1 MTFGTRLRYLRKEK
15 DITQEELS
23 KLVTVSRAA
32 IGRYENDERTP
43 DYATLKSF
51 ADYFDVSTDY
61 LLGRSNIKAPA
72 PTTSALHRTD
82 GYGKNL
88 PEEAQKE
95 LADYIEFLKHKYGE
109 K

>member
-43 DYATLKSF
+43 DYTTLRSF
-51 ADYFDVSTDY
+51 ADFFNVSTDY
-61 LLGRSNIKAPA
+61 LLGRSDIKAPA
-72 PTTSALHRTD
+72 PTTAALHRTD
-82 GYGKNL
+82 GYDENL
-88 PEEAQKE
+88 PPEAQKE
-95 LADYIEFLKHKYGE
+95 LADYVEFLKHKYG
-109 K
+109 KK